1 MYGHHRFSEAAK
13 ALIVAATATSLIAAP
28 TTALACTQVYMGPE
42 LTATGETIYG
52 RSEDAANRY
61 LKEFG
66 VQPRTDGKT
75 YWSGENGPDQDATIN
90 GWCREA
96 VLRGWHQR
104 VRRERGCHPHHRLQ
118 RRHR

>member
-75 YWSGENGPDQDATIN
+75 YWCDSIEFIDHASLQNEII
-90 GWCREA
+90 R
-96 VLRGWHQR
+96 LRAKLR
-104 VRRERGCHPHHRLQ
+104 DFGCEL
-118 RRHR
+118 